1 MRKKQWII
9 CATLVALIF
18 AFVIYNVFA
27 VVSPEFETSKKLAL
41 TATPDSDG
49 DCIIG
54 KKITENGV
62 QVVYLVGYL
71 FRVKTIAGCV
81 ATPEKMVSVAYNE
94 TDGVY
99 STSITD
105 MQTGRILVS
114 REISQEQASK
124 IMGIIL
130 KHLVN
135 SGIPI

>member
-9 CATLVALIF
+9 CATLVVLIF

-27 VVSPEFETSKKLAL
+27 VASSEFEVAKKLSM

-49 DCIIG
+49 DCIVG

-62 QVVYLVGYL
+62 QIVYLVGYFL
-71 FRVKTIAGCV
+71 RVKTIAGCV
-81 ATPEKMVSVAYNE
+81 ATPEKMVAVAYDEENNTYE
-94 TDGVY
+94 TMIAD
-99 STSITD
+99 I
-105 MQTGRILVS
+105 QTGRILVS
-114 REISQEQASK
+114 REISQDQASK
-124 IMGIIL
+124 IMGNIL